1 MDQQKIGRFLKEL
14 RKEKNIT
21 QEHFAEIMGV
31 SNRTVSRWETG
42 SNMPDLDVLIQIADY
57 HGVELREILDG
68 ERKPNTMDQEMTETV
83 LKVADYSNQ
92 EKEKL
97 TGKMHI
103 MFLVGIAAFLV
114 YMVLDIMGLASAGIY
129 EDIASFSLG
138 WVFGMLLLGALYTSR
153 YMAKIRAFK
162 LRLLKREG

>member
-114 YMVLDIMGLASAGIY
+114 YMVLGIMGLASAGIY
-129 EDIASFSLG
+129 EDIASLSLG

>member
-83 LKVADYSNQ
+83 LKVADYSNR

-114 YMVLDIMGLASAGIY
+114 YMVLDFMGVASAGIY
-129 EDIASFSLG
+129 EDIASLSLG

>member
-1 MDQQKIGRFLKEL
+1 
-14 RKEKNIT
+14 
-21 QEHFAEIMGV
+21 
-31 SNRTVSRWETG
+31 
-42 SNMPDLDVLIQIADY
+42 
-57 HGVELREILDG
+57 
-68 ERKPNTMDQEMTETV
+68 MDQEMTETV

>member
-83 LKVADYSNQ
+83 LKVADYSNR

-129 EDIASFSLG
+129 EDIASLSLG

>member
-129 EDIASFSLG
+129 EDIASLSLG